1 MELTELQSYIEK
13 NLSANSISK
22 ITGKSLTSIRYWL
35 KKHNL
40 STKFLSLRYRNENN
54 NSLYLEQNYSD
65 VDWHLVQKFYDD
77 KHSWKEVSL
86 HFKVSRNILTQ
97 KIKDGVLLTR
107 KPRETYKVKGY
118 IKNTSVETKRKLSI
132 ARKNFLSKNPNK
144 KSWQNTGK
152 KSIPCEYV
160 KELYKKNNI
169 SFTEEY
175 EPLLHKNRFFSID
188 IAFVDKKIGI
198 EINGRQH
205 YDENG
210 KLTKYYQD
218 RHDLIVNEGWTLHE
232 IPYYKAFDEKF
243 MLELV
248 AGMSAALIKNSV

>member
-1 MELTELQSYIEK
+1 MESIELKSYIEK
-13 NLSANSISK
+13 NLSANAISK
-22 ITGKSLTSIRYWL
+22 LTGKSLTTIRYWL

-40 STKFLSLRYRNENN
+40 NTKFLSIKYRTDCNN
-54 NSLYLEQNYSD
+54 FLYAKKNYSEI
-65 VDWHLVQKFYDD
+65 DWSLVQKFYDEN
-77 KHSWKEVSL
+77 HSWREVSL
-86 HFKVSRNILTQ
+86 KFNLPRNIITQ
-97 KIKDGVLLTR
+97 KIKDKILITR

-118 IKNTSVETKRKLSI
+118 VKKTSNETKQKLSI

-169 SFTEEY
+169 VFTEEY

-210 KLTKYYQD
+210 NLTKYYTD

-232 IPYYKAFDEKF
+232 IPYHKAFDQKF
-243 MLELV
+243 MLDLV
-248 AGMSAALIKNSV
+248 KSF